1 MKEKLLKLANVVL
14 FILITLLL
22 AGAQTSFWLQI
33 FGYFPPPALW
43 MPVLVYLA
51 LFRGTL
57 ETIILSHLVAIA
69 ISSATTMPIGFVLVS
84 SLTVALSVQIFKT
97 RIFWMQSTYFM
108 MVSGLSVFVFHLA
121 HFASTWL
128 LGDIPLTSPAIADW
142 IIQALLTPLV
152 APLLF
157 PLFRWIDS
165 LTQQNDPP
173 EVTGTITV

>member
-1 MKEKLLKLANVVL
+1 MKEKLLKLTNIAL
-14 FILITLLL
+14 FILMTLLL

-57 ETIILSHLVAIA
+57 ATIILSHLVALS
-69 ISSATTMPIGFVLVS
+69 ISSATAMPLGLVMIAC
-84 SLTVALSVQIFKT
+84 LAVALSIQVFKT

-108 MVSGLSVFVFHLA
+108 MVSGLSVFVFHMT
-121 HFASTWL
+121 HFASSWALSDT
-128 LGDIPLTSPAIADW
+128 PLTTPAIGDW

-157 PLFRWIDS
+157 PLFRWVDA
-165 LTQQNDPP
+165 LTQQDDPP